1 MKNNNVVNSLFLKIF
16 GVITMTCD
24 HFSKLCSFMNI
35 TWINENLLNIF
46 DIIGRL
52 SFPIFAFLIIE
63 GMIHSSNKNKYLLRL
78 FILSVVCDL
87 CFYLFTSFYW
97 GNPITTLF
105 LGAYAIYFLQ
115 KKNNLLKLLS
125 IIPSSI
131 ILLIS
136 FEVIPLLSM
145 YDLYGFITILL
156 FYLGYLLS
164 KPICR
169 FVSKTLQ
176 IEEEIF
182 VNEYEF
188 VTRKLISSL
197 LFLIF
202 TIIIWISNPIYKTN
216 NIFIDE
222 PTLQLYSILSI
233 IPILFYNGKKGYN
246 NKWVQYIFYLY
257 FPLHLGIIYLLLLI
271 I

>member
-105 LGAYAIYFLQ
+105 LGAMQFTFC
-115 KKNNLLKLLS
+115 KRK
-125 IIPSSI
+125 II
-131 ILLIS
+131 
-136 FEVIPLLSM
+136 F
-145 YDLYGFITILL
+145 
-156 FYLGYLLS
+156 
-164 KPICR
+164 
-169 FVSKTLQ
+169 
-176 IEEEIF
+176 
-182 VNEYEF
+182 
-188 VTRKLISSL
+188 
-197 LFLIF
+197 
-202 TIIIWISNPIYKTN
+202 
-216 NIFIDE
+216 
-222 PTLQLYSILSI
+222 
-233 IPILFYNGKKGYN
+233 
-246 NKWVQYIFYLY
+246 
-257 FPLHLGIIYLLLLI
+257 
-271 I
+271 